1 MKAQTSI
8 EFLMILA
15 AVAGLSATFLYVY
28 GHVGTQV
35 DAVYGYLNETQ
46 QSNYTA
52 IQSNAVAQIE
62 VYAYV
67 PPIAYTGRS
76 SSIEVIAALPENVSN
91 MSITP
96 QSQDFSFSPM
106 HVLVNASL
114 SPYIAYFQAVP
125 RFAGNASVEIVAR
138 AVESDGTVAYRSINE
153 SAFVYASNAST
164 GTGSNSAHAT
174 ATISE
179 SNESVLY
186 ALSRKDN
193 VPKLEETSHCTYLNF
208 WYTPLSFQAQ
218 CGNAA
223 WDFSIFSDG
232 CYDAGSTGRTYCVYK
247 EPTGAYTSNIT
258 GQGGYLYNL
267 TISLK
272 YGDKTYIAIVNSNRK
287 EAPLRLGSLTEGNV
301 TIGGQIDGQAAQSP
315 QSMEAM
321 DYNMNQYPIGI
332 GAYDTYEQYSSAL
345 DAKLGYYNGSS
356 VESSEF
362 SSIQQSISSYNT
374 YMGRFLNTSAAGS
387 CNVIEYDGGSYLSC
401 PAAAQLDFT
410 NITVYLDNYT
420 ADETLYAD
428 GSTINLR

>member
-15 AVAGLSATFLYVY
+15 AVAGLSATFVYVY
-28 GHVGTQV
+28 GHIGTQV

-52 IQSNAVAQIE
+52 IQSNAVVRIE
-62 VYAYV
+62 MYAYV
-67 PPIAYTGRS
+67 PPIEYTGRS
-76 SSIEVIAALPENVSN
+76 SSIEVIAALPANTSN

-96 QSQDFSFSPM
+96 ESPDFSFSPAY
-106 HVLVNASL
+106 VSVNASL

-125 RFAGNASVEIVAR
+125 RFAGNASIKIIAR
-138 AVESDGTVAYRSINE
+138 AVESDGTVAYESINE
-153 SAFVYASNAST
+153 SAFVYAPNTST
-164 GTGSNSAHAT
+164 GIEGNSAHAA
-174 ATISE
+174 ATLSE

-186 ALSRKDN
+186 ALSGKDN
-193 VPKLEETSHCTYLNF
+193 VPKLEETSHCTYINF

-247 EPTGAYTSNIT
+247 DPTGAYTSNIT

-267 TISLK
+267 TLSLA
-272 YGDKTYIAIVNSNRK
+272 YGNETYMAAVNSNRK
-287 EAPLRLGSLTEGNV
+287 EAPLRLGNLTKGNV
-301 TIGGQIDGQAAQSP
+301 TIGGQVDGQSAQSSS
-315 QSMEAM
+315 SMEVM

-332 GAYDTYEQYSSAL
+332 GAYGTYEQYSSAL
-345 DAKLGYYNGSS
+345 GAKLGYYNGSS
-356 VESSEF
+356 IESSEF

-374 YMGRFLNTSAAGS
+374 YLGRFLNTSAASGCSVINYSGS
-387 CNVIEYDGGSYLSC
+387 RYLSC
-401 PAAAQLDFT
+401 PAAAPLDFT

>member
-15 AVAGLSATFLYVY
+15 AVAGLSATFVYVY

-35 DAVYGYLNETQ
+35 DAVYGYLNKTQ
-46 QSNYTA
+46 QGNVTA
-52 IQSNAVAQIE
+52 IQGGAAAKIE

-67 PPIAYTGRS
+67 PALAYTGRS
-76 SSIEVIAALPENVSN
+76 SGIEVIAALPANASN

-96 QSQDFSFSPM
+96 ESQDFSFSPGY
-106 HVLVNASL
+106 VSVNASL

-125 RFAGNASVEIVAR
+125 RLAGNASIEIIARVVENNG
-138 AVESDGTVAYRSINE
+138 AVIRRSINE
-153 SAFVYASNAST
+153 STFVYASST
-164 GTGSNSAHAT
+164 STSSKYDSTRAT

-186 ALSRKDN
+186 ALSGKDN

-208 WYTPLSFQAQ
+208 WYTPLSFQDQ

-223 WDFSIFSDG
+223 WDFSVFSDG
-232 CYDAGSTGRTYCVYK
+232 CYDAGSTGRTYCVY
-247 EPTGAYTSNIT
+247 EDPAGAYTSNIT

-267 TISLK
+267 TLSLA
-272 YGDKTYIAIVNSNRK
+272 YGNETYIAIMNSNRK
-287 EAPLRLGSLTEGNV
+287 EAPLRLGNRTEGNV
-301 TIGGQIDGQAAQSP
+301 TIGGQIDGQSAQSSS
-315 QSMEAM
+315 SMEVM

-332 GAYDTYEQYSSAL
+332 GAYGTYEQYSSAL
-345 DAKLGYYNGSS
+345 GAKLGYYNGSS
-356 VESSEF
+356 VGSSEF
-362 SSIQQSISSYNT
+362 SSVQQSISSYNT
-374 YMGRFLNTSAAGS
+374 YMGRFLNTSTASGCS
-387 CNVIEYDGGSYLSC
+387 VIRYGGSYYLSC
-401 PAAAQLDFT
+401 PAATPLDFT
-410 NITVYLDNYT
+410 NITVYLYNYT